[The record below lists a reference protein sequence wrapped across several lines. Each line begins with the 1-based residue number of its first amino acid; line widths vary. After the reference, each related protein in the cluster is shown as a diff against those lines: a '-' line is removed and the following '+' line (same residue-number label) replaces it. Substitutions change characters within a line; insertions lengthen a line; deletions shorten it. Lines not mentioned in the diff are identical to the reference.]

1 MEFSEKIKALR
12 KKENWTQEELAKKIN
27 VSNQAVSKWETGRG
41 FPDIS
46 NLIQICDLFNI
57 TLDELVRQDLVLQQ
71 KMSQKN
77 KNWLMFAYFL
87 LLLFGFLLISFSS
100 KEGHILWIPRII
112 GLIAFIESIH
122 LLYRNK

>member
-12 KKENWTQEELAKKIN
+12 KKENWTQAELAKKIN
-27 VSNQAVSKWETGRG
+27 ISNQAVSKWETGRG
-41 FPDIS
+41 FPDIA
-46 NLIQICDLFNI
+46 NLIQIGDLFNL
-57 TLDELVRQDLVLQQ
+57 TLDELVRDDLLLQK

-77 KNWLMFAYFL
+77 KNWLMLAYFL
-87 LLLFGFLLISFSS
+87 LLIVGFLLITFSS
-100 KEGHILWIPRII
+100 RAGQILWFPRII